1 MLSVGKGEK
10 MEKIR
15 KKASISPYLL
25 VILSFLV
32 VIIVGS
38 FLLVTPFA
46 QANGKWAFNTIA
58 DDGTRV
64 TYLDCLFTAVS
75 ATCVTGL
82 CTFHSGIGNT
92 LSFTGQLIVLV
103 MIQIGGLGFITVLT
117 FIFTLFRRKLQFKNR
132 FFLSQALNAT
142 NFADVIIFVRRIII
156 ISFVAETIGF
166 LIGLPVAFTLYEN
179 NIGKALWSSLFT
191 SVSAFNNAGFDI
203 FGSDSLIADAGTIM
217 GNLKA
222 VDTWAYYYYLC
233 YIMLLVVVGGISFMV
248 IIEVLSF
255 KKTPRQYSAFT
266 KIVLTTTLS
275 LLVFGSVM
283 FYLTEHVINGAE
295 NFTTFDAIF
304 QSVTCRTA
312 GFASY
317 DQSRLTTSG
326 KTISCFLMF
335 IGGSPL
341 STAGG
346 IKTTTFFIVVL
357 AMISHL
363 RGKRVVAF
371 NRAYNSNT
379 VLKGMTLMV
388 IAFIGCM
395 IAFVGV
401 SAFEKGNP
409 QITMDMVFFETF
421 SAFGTVGLS
430 ANTTPLLSDGSKIIL
445 CFLMFLGR
453 LGPMTF
459 FQIFKNTI
467 EDTTGHF
474 EYVEADFLVG

>member
-10 MEKIR
+10 MEKLR
-15 KKASISPYLL
+15 KKSSLSPYLL
-25 VILSFLV
+25 VILSFAV
-32 VIIVGS
+32 VIIIGS

-46 QANGKWAFNTIA
+46 QASGKWAFNYIA
-58 DDGTRV
+58 DDGSRI

-82 CTFHSGIGNT
+82 CTFVSGIGDT
-92 LSFTGQLIVLV
+92 LSFVGQLVVLV

-117 FIFTLFRRKLQFKNR
+117 FIFTLFRSKLQFKNR
-132 FFLSQALNAT
+132 FFLSQALNVT
-142 NFADVIIFVRRIII
+142 NFADVIIFVRRIIV
-156 ISFVAETIGF
+156 ISFVAELTGF
-166 LIGLPVAFTLYEN
+166 LIGLPVAFTLYQGEPT
-179 NIGKALWSSLFT
+179 KALWSSLFT

-203 FGSDSLIADAGTIM
+203 FGNDSLIADVGTVM
-217 GNLKA
+217 GGLKEA
-222 VDTWAYYYYLC
+222 HTWAYYYYLC
-233 YIMLLVVVGGISFMV
+233 YIMGLVIIGGISFMV
-248 IIEVLSF
+248 IIEVFSF

-266 KIVLTTTLS
+266 KIVLTTTIS
-275 LLVFGSVM
+275 LLMFGSVI

-312 GFASY
+312 GFSSY
-317 DQSRLTTSG
+317 DQSKLTTAG

-346 IKTTTFFIVVL
+346 IKTTTFFIVTL
-357 AMISHL
+357 AMFSHL
-363 RGKRVVAF
+363 RGKNVVAF

-379 VLKGMTLMV
+379 VLKGMTLM
-388 IAFIGCM
+388 ITAFLACM

-401 SAFEKGNP
+401 SAFEKGKP
-409 QITMDMVFFETF
+409 EITMDKVFFETF

-430 ANTTPLLSDGSKIIL
+430 ANLTPLLSDGSKIIL
-445 CFLMFLGR
+445 CIIMFLGR

-459 FQIFKNTI
+459 FQVFKNSN
-467 EDTTGHF
+467 ENTTGHF